1 MTLWTAA
8 PGHRPQRPAGSTHSS
23 TRGLR
28 PPEQLERQAA
38 PPNSTVSVS
47 SQRHPEQ
54 LPEVTGTSRGIRIQK
69 HRDGTGVGWPP
80 LGSGKAKV
88 MRTVLVA
95 SVADAEAVCR
105 EMKGKCRLEQV
116 ALY

>member
-1 MTLWTAA
+1 M
-8 PGHRPQRPAGSTHSS
+8 
-23 TRGLR
+23 
-28 PPEQLERQAA
+28 
-38 PPNSTVSVS
+38 
-47 SQRHPEQ
+47 
-54 LPEVTGTSRGIRIQK
+54 
-69 HRDGTGVGWPP
+69 GWPP

-88 MRTVLVA
+88 MHTVLVA